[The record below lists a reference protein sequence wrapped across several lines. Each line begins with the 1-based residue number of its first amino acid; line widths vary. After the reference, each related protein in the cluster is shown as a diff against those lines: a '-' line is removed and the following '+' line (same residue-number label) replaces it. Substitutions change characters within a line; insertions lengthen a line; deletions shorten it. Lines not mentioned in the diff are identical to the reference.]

1 MKALLWVGG
10 ILLLLLL
17 LGLLRLRV
25 SAVYGEE
32 GPSVTVS
39 LGALPLLR
47 LPGKKKRPAPEK
59 KKKKPKE
66 KGKAAEGHDRGG
78 SVPGFRALMP
88 IISQVLGKLKRRLG
102 IDELTLWYLSAGED
116 PAAAA
121 LLFGGAS
128 AAAGALLQ
136 PLTERLHVR
145 KTDLRTAVSFTETKP
160 RVFAC
165 LRFSL
170 ALGALLRILLG
181 AVRKYRKIRRGA
193 EKKGDKE
200 ESSWKSTPSEN

>member
-102 IDELTLWYLSAGED
+102 IDELTLWYVSAGDD
-116 PAAAA
+116 PAMSA
-121 LLFGGAS
+121 LLFGAAS

-136 PLTERLHVR
+136 PLKELLRIR
-145 KTDLRTAVSFTETKP
+145 KTDVRTSVSFTETKP
-160 RVFAC
+160 RVLVR

-170 ALGALLRILLG
+170 ALWALLWIALGALRQ
-181 AVRKYRKIRRGA
+181 YRKLRA
-193 EKKGDKE
+193 ASAKA
-200 ESSWKSTPSEN
+200 KSGVGK

>member
-1 MKALLWVGG
+1 MRALCWTGG
-10 ILLLLLL
+10 ILLLLALL
-17 LGLLRLRV
+17 LCLRV
-25 SAVYGEE
+25 RVAARYGED
-32 GPSVTVS
+32 GPSLTAY
-39 LGALPLLR
+39 LGALPILR
-47 LPGKKKRPAPEK
+47 LPPEK
-59 KKKKPKE
+59 KKTGGEPKQKKNKKRE
-66 KGKAAEGHDRGG
+66 AAPDRGG
-78 SVPGFRALMP
+78 SEPGFRELVP
-88 IISQVLGKLKRRLG
+88 IIAEALGKLKRRLG

-160 RVFAC
+160 RVFVC

-200 ESSWKSTPSEN
+200 ESSWKSTPSER